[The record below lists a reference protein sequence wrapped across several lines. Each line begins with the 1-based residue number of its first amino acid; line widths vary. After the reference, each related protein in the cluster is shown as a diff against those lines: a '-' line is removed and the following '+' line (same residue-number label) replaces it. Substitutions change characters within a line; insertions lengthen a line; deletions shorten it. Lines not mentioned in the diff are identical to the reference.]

1 MVFYIDNLIIILNT
15 IVTGSESMKN
25 IIKLIISA
33 FLIIIL
39 TNGTLGY
46 PGMGGNTNNT
56 TIPQGNTTLP
66 QGTGNV
72 SQIDLNNTTESDQ
85 DIVMVQHLIEMD
97 ANMLRAENK
106 LYIKETLTFRNI
118 GTQGF
123 SGNLRTWIPEGSENI
138 SLARLEMSEMTTGGG
153 MPISFSQDGN
163 IISWKDY
170 VEQNSRLPFLYV
182 IEYTVKQNADGNTD
196 IFSKKL
202 AIPALINYKYKERP
216 GLPAVIAKITKPQ
229 GNAVKFIDENGN
241 KIAATEID
249 DKGEIFKF
257 SLPQFK
263 EITVEISQS
272 SAILPETQNY
282 STIIVIVIGI
292 LIILVFSY
300 PYIKKRMNPDEKV
313 SMVSKKTKGTI
324 IANKEKEPS
333 ETDMPSGKYKGK
345 NAGELGD
352 LKKQLLSKIND
363 LEKKYES
370 GDLLDEEYEDT
381 RNSYQD
387 NLKEI
392 EKMLEKMG

>member
-46 PGMGGNTNNT
+46 PGMRGNTN
-56 TIPQGNTTLP
+56 NTTLP
-66 QGTGNV
+66 QGTDNV

-123 SGNLRTWIPEGSENI
+123 SGNLRTSIPEGSENI
-138 SLARLEMSEMTTGGG
+138 SLARLEMSEMATGGG
-153 MPISFSQDGN
+153 MPISFSQNGN

-182 IEYTVKQNADGNTD
+182 LEYTVKRNADGNTD

-202 AIPALINYKYKERP
+202 AIPALINYEYKEKP
-216 GLPAVIAKITKPQ
+216 GLPAVIVKITKPQ
-229 GNAVKFIDENGN
+229 GSTVKFIDENGN
-241 KIAATEID
+241 KIAATEVD

-257 SLPQFK
+257 SFPQFK

-282 STIIVIVIGI
+282 SIIIVIVIGI

-313 SMVSKKTKGTI
+313 SMISKKAKGKI
-324 IANKEKEPS
+324 IAEKEPS
-333 ETDMPSGKYKGK
+333 EIDSYVPSGKFKGK
-345 NAGELGD
+345 NAEELGD
-352 LKKQLLSKIND
+352 FKKQLLSKIKD

-381 RNSYQD
+381 KNSYQD

>member
-1 MVFYIDNLIIILNT
+1 
-15 IVTGSESMKN
+15 MKN

-46 PGMGGNTNNT
+46 PGMRGNTN
-56 TIPQGNTTLP
+56 NTTLP
-66 QGTGNV
+66 QGTDNV

-123 SGNLRTWIPEGSENI
+123 SGNLRTSIPEGSENI
-138 SLARLEMSEMTTGGG
+138 SLARLEMSEMATGGG
-153 MPISFSQDGN
+153 MPISFSQNGN

-182 IEYTVKQNADGNTD
+182 LEYTVKRNADGNTD

-202 AIPALINYKYKERP
+202 AIPALINYEYKEKP
-216 GLPAVIAKITKPQ
+216 GLPAVIVKITKPQ
-229 GNAVKFIDENGN
+229 GSTVKFIDENGN
-241 KIAATEID
+241 KIAATEVD

-257 SLPQFK
+257 SFPQFK

-282 STIIVIVIGI
+282 SIIIVIVIGI

-313 SMVSKKTKGTI
+313 SMISKKAKGKI
-324 IANKEKEPS
+324 IAEKEPS
-333 ETDMPSGKYKGK
+333 EIDSYVPSGKFKGK
-345 NAGELGD
+345 NAEELGD
-352 LKKQLLSKIND
+352 FKKQLLSKIKD

-381 RNSYQD
+381 KNSYQD